1 MAVYTEVSFEDL
13 EGFLAAYD
21 IGAPHVFKGIAEGVS
36 NSNYYL
42 QTDKSAFIL
51 TLYEKRIESADLPF
65 FLGLMEHLA
74 RGGQPCPTPVHAG
87 NGALTGTLNGRS
99 AAILTFLQG
108 LSLKRPTAEHC
119 ATAGRA
125 LAALHA
131 AGASFAHRRDNTLG
145 PSGWQK
151 LAAQCEGHA
160 DRMAD
165 GLKSLIE
172 SELAALLGAWPSTL
186 PKGIIHA
193 DFFPDN
199 VLFID
204 TQVSGIIDFYFAC
217 YDSLAYDLAVTLNAW
232 CFEADGAFNITKG
245 HALFAGYQSVRAL
258 GKDERDALP
267 ILSRG
272 AALRF
277 LLTRLYDWVN
287 RDADALVR
295 PKDPREFVHR
305 LRFHR
310 SVSGPAA
317 YGLI

>member
-1 MAVYTEVSFEDL
+1 MAVYTEVSFEEL
-13 EGFLAAYD
+13 EGFLAAYEL
-21 IGAPHVFKGIAEGVS
+21 GTPHVFKGIAEGVS

-42 QTDKSAFIL
+42 QTEKGAFIL

-65 FLGLMEHLA
+65 FLNLMEHLA
-74 RGGQPCPTPVHAG
+74 RAGLPCPLPVHAKS
-87 NGALTGTLNGRS
+87 GALTGTLNGRS
-99 AAILTFLQG
+99 AAILTFLEG

-125 LAALHA
+125 LAALHE
-131 AGASFAHRRDNTLG
+131 AGASFTGRRDNALG
-145 PSGWQK
+145 PSGWSK
-151 LAAQCEGHA
+151 LAADCYAHA
-160 DRMAD
+160 DAMAD
-165 GLKSLIE
+165 GLKALIE
-172 SELAALLGAWPSTL
+172 SELAALSPSWPSTL

-204 TQVSGIIDFYFAC
+204 TKVSGIIDFYFAC
-217 YDSLAYDLAVTLNAW
+217 YDLLAYDLAVTLNAW

-245 HALFAGYQSVRAL
+245 QALFSGYQTVRVLAQ
-258 GKDERDALP
+258 DERQALP
-267 ILSRG
+267 MLSRG

-295 PKDPREFVHR
+295 PKDPREFVRR